1 MKGVCAKASWIVS
14 CAVLGLGIIVG
25 SCKKEAPPPEPAPPQ
40 ASAAEQAAKEKEF
53 LGDPDVVTCTLES
66 TTISAMNIPKEQWP
80 SFVRRMEQQG
90 QEALKQGA
98 ITLAGRPFRI
108 LLGQKPEREFFLYDV
123 EKKFGP
129 YWWGSWSLNSYHKI
143 DDGFYEFMAVDGGTK
158 IAARPYKGELGVIQ
172 VGKGG
177 RELEKVEFNG
187 SVHKAGYVSAPV
199 GKITEH
205 WTDPVTECR
214 IPVGDYT
221 AYLMSVTYD
230 NLKIEISNNYHTNAQ
245 GVRNIEDVVY
255 GMTVRKDKPYVLDF
269 SNEPMVVF
277 DRPPASQGSFRR
289 GENIAFAAVLIDPK
303 LDIMIRGLN
312 DTSVT
317 VDREFKDSNGKV
329 IHTAKMDKSLDPKV
343 VITRADGE
351 IIAEGV
357 MPFG

>member
-14 CAVLGLGIIVG
+14 CAVLGLGIIAAG
-25 SCKKEAPPPEPAPPQ
+25 CKKEAPPPQTPPQ
-40 ASAAEQAAKEKEF
+40 ASTAEQAAKEKEF
-53 LGDPDVVTCTLES
+53 LADPGVVTCSLES
-66 TTISAMNIPKEQWP
+66 TTISAMDIPKERKP
-80 SFVRRMEQQG
+80 SFVRRMEQQSK
-90 QEALKQGA
+90 EALKQGT

-108 LLGQKPEREFFLYDV
+108 LLGEKPDREFYLYDV
-123 EKKFGP
+123 EKRFGP

-143 DDGFYEFMAVDGGTK
+143 DDGFYEFMAVDGGAK

-172 VGKGG
+172 MGKGG

-187 SVHKAGYVSAPV
+187 SVHKAGYASAPI
-199 GKITEH
+199 GKVEEY
-205 WTDPVTECR
+205 WTGPVTECR

-221 AYLMSVTYD
+221 AYLMTVTYD

-245 GVRNIEDVVY
+245 GVRDQKDIVY
-255 GMTVRKDKPYVLDF
+255 GMTVCADTPYVLDF
-269 SNEPMVVF
+269 SNDPMVVF
-277 DRPPASQGSFRR
+277 DQPTADQTFFRR
-289 GENIAFAAVLIDPK
+289 GAEIKFAAGLIDPK
-303 LDIMIRGLN
+303 PDIMIRGLN
-312 DTSVT
+312 DTSVK

-351 IIAEGV
+351 IVAEGV